1 MKPAARVSDPHQCP
15 MSVPVAH
22 VGGVIAG
29 PGVASVRIAQLVA
42 ATEGT
47 TCGCGLGA
55 PNRVAKGS
63 SSVQIGGKP
72 AARAGDPTSHGGSI
86 LLGCSSVVIG

>member
-1 MKPAARVSDPHQCP
+1 MKLAARISDAHQCP

-22 VGGVIAG
+22 VGGAIAG
-29 PGVASVRIAQLVA
+29 PGVASVQIGHLVA

-47 TCGCGLGA
+47 TCACGLGA

-72 AARAGDPTSHGGSI
+72 AARAGDPTTHGGTI
-86 LLGCSSVVIG
+86 LVGCSTVIIG